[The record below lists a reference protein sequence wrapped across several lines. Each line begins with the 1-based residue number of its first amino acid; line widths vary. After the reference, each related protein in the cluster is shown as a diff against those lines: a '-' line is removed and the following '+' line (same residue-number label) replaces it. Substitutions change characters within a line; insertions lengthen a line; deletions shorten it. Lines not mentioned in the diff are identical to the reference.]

1 MLLLAVVTAA
11 VIACSLFY
19 LATRSSRRPS
29 ASVEAVPPSQGLRGI
44 TAAEVALHNRED
56 DCWLIIDG
64 KVFDVTPF
72 VDAHPGGSAI
82 YAHAGQDVSKGFHGP
97 QHPLGAFDLVEEYQ
111 IGVLQT
117 L

>member
-1 MLLLAVVTAA
+1 MLLLALGTAA
-11 VIACSLFY
+11 VIACSLLYF
-19 LATRSSRRPS
+19 ASRSWRRPS
-29 ASVEAVPPSQGLRGI
+29 APIQPSVLAEVPQKQY
-44 TAAEVALHNRED
+44 TAKEVALHNRED

-97 QHPLGAFDLVEEYQ
+97 QHPL
-111 IGVLQT
+111 
-117 L
+117 